1 MVDVFKGQDRERVL
15 TKAVLAA
22 ALIPTLEE
30 VTDIEPGDL
39 GYVDDVM
46 EGFLARIKLLGFTM
60 TRSEGEEVILDRL
73 GQVIRLEGDRLNA

>member
-30 VTDIEPGDL
+30 VQDIEPGDL

-46 EGFLARIKLLGFTM
+46 EAFLARIKLLGFAM

>member
-1 MVDVFKGQDRERVL
+1 MVDVFSGQERERVL

-30 VTDIEPGDL
+30 VEDIEPGDL

-46 EGFLARIKLLGFTM
+46 EGFLARIKLLGYTM
-60 TRSEGEEVILDRL
+60 TRREGEEVILDRL